1 VKDYTFTAR
10 IEDGRLKVGLR
21 TLEAMRQALTQWQ
34 RCPVTITVEKQHAIR
49 NVDQNALYWAGYVN
63 PVAEYTGYTP
73 RQIHALF
80 KKMFL
85 PKERIE
91 IVDKRSGVV
100 TEVDLDQ
107 LSTTQ
112 LNKIEFSDY
121 LHEIKEWV
129 DATFHG
135 TVTVGSNR
143 AAA

>member
-1 VKDYTFTAR
+1 MKEYTFTAR

-21 TLEAMRQALTQWQ
+21 TLEALRHSLAHWQ

-63 PVAEYTGYTP
+63 PVAEYTGYAP
-73 RQIHALF
+73 KQIHALF

-91 IVDKRSGVV
+91 IVDKRTGVV
-100 TEVDLDQ
+100 TDVDLDQ

-121 LHEIKEWV
+121 LQEIREWV
-129 DATFHG
+129 ETTFHG
-135 TVTVGSNR
+135 AVVVGSNR
-143 AAA
+143 EAA